1 MKNKN
6 HTIIEINISLVM
18 IRKDQVK
25 NITKINTPKIGIDLI
40 VVDILIKIKAIMV
53 INVTFNFLISSYLDK
68 NNDYL

>member
-1 MKNKN
+1 MKNIN

-18 IRKDQVK
+18 IRKDQFN
-25 NITKINTPKIGIDLI
+25 NITKINTPKIGIDLR

-68 NNDYL
+68 NNDYQ